1 MTALFLTPKRF
12 TSAIEDPRHLRNWR
26 MIKIGPSF
34 KNRAII
40 LEGRKRSFLHPLAEL
55 EVWDR
60 NHLMICRAAKVLT
73 GKEQEA
79 AE

>member
-1 MTALFLTPKRF
+1 
-12 TSAIEDPRHLRNWR
+12 